1 MSWFF
6 LCKTGFLKNVSHL
19 SMCHFLHSILLRR
32 HFAYLKKGHFL
43 ANKKQVKSRRIVG
56 IKKKTL
62 AVSKRGKKN
71 QLTVRRNSFSRRAFF
86 YFFIFCSAASAEV
99 TLRLIQQQ
107 PRTREHQQREGKE
120 ERERCLLAIAII
132 VSLLSRCW
140 WKCWSNR
147 RR

>member
-1 MSWFF
+1 MVF

-56 IKKKTL
+56 IKKPSLFRK
-62 AVSKRGKKN
+62 GGKN
-71 QLTVRRNSFSRRAFF
+71 QLTVRLNSFSRRAFF
-86 YFFIFCSAASAEV
+86 YLFFFCSAASAEV

-120 ERERCLLAIAII
+120 ERERCLLAIAKI